1 MDFHQLQY
9 FVAIA
14 ESGSIT
20 AAAKK
25 LFLSQPPLS
34 MQMKRLE
41 KELGCVLFLRGAREV
56 QLTEAGKLL
65 YTRAKSMLELRRITE
80 EELAVCSEQTSGTI
94 RLGVISSVGCSLLP
108 QWLKWFHAQ
117 YPQIRFSLYESD
129 TYQILEKLHQD
140 RVELALVRS
149 PFSAEGIQK
158 VPLQTESLI
167 AVGHHSFF
175 SKADTISL
183 QELAE
188 RPLIIYRR
196 WEHIL
201 NQTFRTLELPVSYFC
216 VNEDAR
222 TTVYWADAGV
232 CLLPAAKSGNP
243 NRSHLRFSAGYD
255 DLSGTARTGI
265 SCPSYKNF
273 LGGLTE
279 TLQALTNRKTPMH
292 GICSTHG
299 GSLYQSECLQFI
311 QKQSGSCQSF
321 LPAAASQVLAAL
333 SERCPPE
340 RRHHAACSLHQQR

>member
-1 MDFHQLQY
+1 
-9 FVAIA
+9 
-14 ESGSIT
+14 
-20 AAAKK
+20 
-25 LFLSQPPLS
+25 
-34 MQMKRLE
+34 
-41 KELGCVLFLRGAREV
+41 
-56 QLTEAGKLL
+56 
-65 YTRAKSMLELRRITE
+65 MLELRRITE

-175 SKADTISL
+175 SEADTISL

-222 TTVYWADAGV
+222 TTVYWADAG
-232 CLLPAAKSGNP
+232 L
-243 NRSHLRFSAGYD
+243 
-255 DLSGTARTGI
+255 GI
-265 SCPSYKNF
+265 
-273 LGGLTE
+273 
-279 TLQALTNRKTPMH
+279 
-292 GICSTHG
+292 GI
-299 GSLYQSECLQFI
+299 
-311 QKQSGSCQSF
+311 
-321 LPAAASQVLAAL
+321 V
-333 SERCPPE
+333 PE
-340 RRHHAACSLHQQR
+340 SACSLLQNPKTRIVPISDSLPDTTIYLVRREQAYLAPHTKFFWEGLQKHCKR

>member
-158 VPLQTESLI
+158 VPLQTESLT

-175 SKADTISL
+175 SDADTISL

-222 TTVYWADAGV
+222 TTVYWADAG
-232 CLLPAAKSGNP
+232 LELELFRNLPAPCCKIRKPES
-243 NRSHLRFSAGYD
+243 F
-255 DLSGTARTGI
+255 
-265 SCPSYKNF
+265 PSPIPC
-273 LGGLTE
+273 
-279 TLQALTNRKTPMH
+279 R
-292 GICSTHG
+292 IR
-299 GSLYQSECLQFI
+299 QFI
-311 QKQSGSCQSF
+311 WYGENRHTLPPTQNSSGK
-321 LPAAASQVLAAL
+321 AYRNAASID
-333 SERCPPE
+333 
-340 RRHHAACSLHQQR
+340 

>member
-1 MDFHQLQY
+1 MAFCSDLT
-9 FVAIA
+9 
-14 ESGSIT
+14 SGS
-20 AAAKK
+20 
-25 LFLSQPPLS
+25 
-34 MQMKRLE
+34 
-41 KELGCVLFLRGAREV
+41 
-56 QLTEAGKLL
+56 
-65 YTRAKSMLELRRITE
+65 
-80 EELAVCSEQTSGTI
+80 I

-108 QWLKWFHAQ
+108 QWLKSFHLQ

-183 QELAE
+183 QELAD

-222 TTVYWADAGV
+222 TTVYWADAG
-232 CLLPAAKSGNP
+232 L
-243 NRSHLRFSAGYD
+243 
-255 DLSGTARTGI
+255 GI
-265 SCPSYKNF
+265 
-273 LGGLTE
+273 
-279 TLQALTNRKTPMH
+279 
-292 GICSTHG
+292 GI
-299 GSLYQSECLQFI
+299 
-311 QKQSGSCQSF
+311 
-321 LPAAASQVLAAL
+321 V
-333 SERCPPE
+333 PE
-340 RRHHAACSLHQQR
+340 SACSLLQNPETRIVPISDSLPDTTIYLVRREQAYLASHTKIFWEGLQELCKR

>member
-175 SKADTISL
+175 SEADTISL

-222 TTVYWADAGV
+222 TTVYWADAGLGV
-232 CLLPAAKSGNP
+232 
-243 NRSHLRFSAGYD
+243 
-255 DLSGTARTGI
+255 GI
-265 SCPSYKNF
+265 
-273 LGGLTE
+273 
-279 TLQALTNRKTPMH
+279 
-292 GICSTHG
+292 I
-299 GSLYQSECLQFI
+299 
-311 QKQSGSCQSF
+311 
-321 LPAAASQVLAAL
+321 
-333 SERCPPE
+333 PE
-340 RRHHAACSLHQQR
+340 SACS

>member
-108 QWLKWFHAQ
+108 QWLKSFHLQ
-117 YPQIRFSLYESD
+117 YPQIHFSLYESD

-158 VPLQTESLI
+158 VSLQTESLI

-175 SKADTISL
+175 SDADTISL

-196 WEHIL
+196 
-201 NQTFRTLELPVSYFC
+201 TLELPVSYFC
-216 VNEDAR
+216 LNEDAR
-222 TTVYWADAGV
+222 TTVYWADAG
-232 CLLPAAKSGNP
+232 L
-243 NRSHLRFSAGYD
+243 
-255 DLSGTARTGI
+255 GI
-265 SCPSYKNF
+265 
-273 LGGLTE
+273 
-279 TLQALTNRKTPMH
+279 
-292 GICSTHG
+292 GI
-299 GSLYQSECLQFI
+299 
-311 QKQSGSCQSF
+311 
-321 LPAAASQVLAAL
+321 V
-333 SERCPPE
+333 PE
-340 RRHHAACSLHQQR
+340 SACSLLQNPETRIVPISDSLPDTTIYLVRREQAYLAPHTKIFWEGLQELCKR

>member
-175 SKADTISL
+175 SEADTISL

-201 NQTFRTLELPVSYFC
+201 NQTFRTLKLPVSYFC

-222 TTVYWADAGV
+222 TTVYWADAG
-232 CLLPAAKSGNP
+232 L
-243 NRSHLRFSAGYD
+243 
-255 DLSGTARTGI
+255 GI
-265 SCPSYKNF
+265 
-273 LGGLTE
+273 
-279 TLQALTNRKTPMH
+279 
-292 GICSTHG
+292 GI
-299 GSLYQSECLQFI
+299 
-311 QKQSGSCQSF
+311 
-321 LPAAASQVLAAL
+321 V
-333 SERCPPE
+333 PE
-340 RRHHAACSLHQQR
+340 SACSLLQNPETRTVPISDSLPDTTIYLVRREQTYLAPHTKIFWEGLQKHCKR

>member
-108 QWLKWFHAQ
+108 QWLKSFHLQ

-167 AVGHHSFF
+167 AVASFVLFRGGHHF
-175 SKADTISL
+175 
-183 QELAE
+183 
-188 RPLIIYRR
+188 P
-196 WEHIL
+196 
-201 NQTFRTLELPVSYFC
+201 
-216 VNEDAR
+216 
-222 TTVYWADAGV
+222 
-232 CLLPAAKSGNP
+232 
-243 NRSHLRFSAGYD
+243 
-255 DLSGTARTGI
+255 ARTGRTSTDYLSPLGTHLKPDI
-265 SCPSYKNF
+265 PHIGTTCF
-273 LGGLTE
+273 L
-279 TLQALTNRKTPMH
+279 
-292 GICSTHG
+292 
-299 GSLYQSECLQFI
+299 
-311 QKQSGSCQSF
+311 F
-321 LPAAASQVLAAL
+321 LR
-333 SERCPPE
+333 E
-340 RRHHAACSLHQQR
+340 

>member
-129 TYQILEKLHQD
+129 TYQILEKLRTMD
-140 RVELALVRS
+140 VS
-149 PFSAEGIQK
+149 I
-158 VPLQTESLI
+158 TY
-167 AVGHHSFF
+167 
-175 SKADTISL
+175 KA
-183 QELAE
+183 
-188 RPLIIYRR
+188 
-196 WEHIL
+196 IL
-201 NQTFRTLELPVSYFC
+201 TP
-216 VNEDAR
+216 
-222 TTVYWADAGV
+222 
-232 CLLPAAKSGNP
+232 
-243 NRSHLRFSAGYD
+243 
-255 DLSGTARTGI
+255 
-265 SCPSYKNF
+265 
-273 LGGLTE
+273 
-279 TLQALTNRKTPMH
+279 TNRHWTVFQ
-292 GICSTHG
+292 
-299 GSLYQSECLQFI
+299 LYDE
-311 QKQSGSCQSF
+311 
-321 LPAAASQVLAAL
+321 
-333 SERCPPE
+333 
-340 RRHHAACSLHQQR
+340 LHREHCAMTGKEQDDSK